1 MEDLNTSFS
10 NALILIFQLDSNYIE
25 IIALS
30 LQVSL
35 SAVFISCLI
44 SMPLA
49 ALLSIKNFSGKSI
62 ILIILNAFMALP
74 PVVVG
79 LFLYILLSAKGILSI
94 YELLYT
100 PIAMLIAQVIIVT
113 PIITSLSKESIDI
126 YYVQYKDYLRS
137 LNASYYNTATTLL
150 WESRYILTINTLAGL
165 GRALAEVGAV
175 MIVGGNIA
183 HLTRVMTTS
192 IVLETSRGDLSLA
205 LSLGVTLIFISIGI
219 NSLVYLIKK
228 SN

>member
-1 MEDLNTSFS
+1 
-10 NALILIFQLDSNYIE
+10 
-25 IIALS
+25 
-30 LQVSL
+30 
-35 SAVFISCLI
+35 
-44 SMPLA
+44 MPLA

>member
-126 YYVQYKDYLRS
+126 YYVQYKDYLKS

>member
-100 PIAMLIAQVIIVT
+100 PIAMLIAQIIIVT